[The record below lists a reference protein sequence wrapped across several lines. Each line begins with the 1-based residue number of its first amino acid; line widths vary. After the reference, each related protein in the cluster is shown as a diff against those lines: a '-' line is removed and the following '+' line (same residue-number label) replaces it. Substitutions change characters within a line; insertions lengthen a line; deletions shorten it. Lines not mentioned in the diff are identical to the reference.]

1 MRNFFRKVGFGISPD
16 EKIPS
21 DPLKWALNQLDEVP
35 PFSWQG
41 NIPTEK
47 ELFEK
52 RYLNSTIDVR
62 SIYASAMS
70 TVFDVDFNLIR
81 DKVFWGEKLQ
91 NLSDKLFKV

>member
-21 DPLKWALNQLDEVP
+21 DPLKWDLNQLDEVP

-52 RYLNSTIDVR
+52 RYLNSTTDAR

-81 DKVFWGEKLQ
+81 DKVLWG
-91 NLSDKLFKV
+91 